1 MKFKFDN
8 GPHMKNEDNTNK
20 MMLRVLIALI
30 PIVCFT
36 IFKNVFVVYNTT
48 DAKILELIHPI
59 LIIISSIL
67 TSLLSEYLYIRFI
80 KKDKISF
87 KNLSKSFAIIPGLLL
102 ALCLPLNTPIHIVVF
117 GSFCATTIGK
127 MIFGGFGQN
136 IFNPALIGYLLI
148 SASYSSKLGNY
159 LNLYELDTI
168 GGSTPLTNLANLNY
182 YGSYDTIVGKYGSL
196 LNFFTGTIPGGLGE
210 VSKVLILIAFIYL
223 VLTKTI
229 KWRIPVTYVGTV
241 FFMTLIIGNATN
253 YGLWYPTFHI
263 LSGGLLFGAVFMA
276 TDPVTSPIT
285 KVGQLLY
292 GICLGIL
299 TVLLRFLTP
308 YPEGVMTS
316 ILFMNMFTTLFD
328 KIGLK
333 VKYNFEKIFIPIA
346 ILIFI
351 LLMSVIKISSNV
363 RNTFKEGNKE
373 LENVKILDT
382 KKENNQT
389 KYTISSKGWGLIK
402 AEVIV
407 EDKNI
412 KSIVIIDSSGETQW
426 SEIENANYI
435 YKIISNQNDIDNL
448 DAVSG
453 STKTSNGLKNIVKK
467 VNEEIKNEK

>member
-1 MKFKFDN
+1 
-8 GPHMKNEDNTNK
+8 
-20 MMLRVLIALI
+20 
-30 PIVCFT
+30 
-36 IFKNVFVVYNTT
+36 
-48 DAKILELIHPI
+48 
-59 LIIISSIL
+59 
-67 TSLLSEYLYIRFI
+67 
-80 KKDKISF
+80 
-87 KNLSKSFAIIPGLLL
+87 
-102 ALCLPLNTPIHIVVF
+102 
-117 GSFCATTIGK
+117 
-127 MIFGGFGQN
+127 
-136 IFNPALIGYLLI
+136 
-148 SASYSSKLGNY
+148 
-159 LNLYELDTI
+159 
-168 GGSTPLTNLANLNY
+168 
-182 YGSYDTIVGKYGSL
+182 
-196 LNFFTGTIPGGLGE
+196 
-210 VSKVLILIAFIYL
+210 
-223 VLTKTI
+223 
-229 KWRIPVTYVGTV
+229 
-241 FFMTLIIGNATN
+241 MTLIIGNATN

-407 EDKNI
+407 LDKNI

>member
-80 KKDKISF
+80 KKDKIFF

-117 GSFCATTIGK
+117 GSFCATIIGK